1 MKNREIV
8 LYILVVLLFCICGVQ
23 GYQIKKL
30 KGDISYVSSRRMD
43 TETQADKNSK
53 RLRSDIDRLESNLR
67 DIGSRVSNVEDKI
80 SDYGFRQMSLEEL
93 KQVQRKIAKQKSY

>member
-1 MKNREIV
+1 
-8 LYILVVLLFCICGVQ
+8 
-23 GYQIKKL
+23 
-30 KGDISYVSSRRMD
+30 MD